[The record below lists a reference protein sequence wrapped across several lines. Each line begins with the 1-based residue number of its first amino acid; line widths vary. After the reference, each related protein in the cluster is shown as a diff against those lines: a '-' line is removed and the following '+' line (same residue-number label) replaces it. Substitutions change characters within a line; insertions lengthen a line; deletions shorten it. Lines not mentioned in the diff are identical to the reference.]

1 MASRKTPEINSG
13 SMADIAFLL
22 LIFWLVTTSMN
33 TSTGIARKLPPLVEQ
48 DNDPGMDA
56 RERNVLMV
64 FVSGNNQLMVAGQR
78 MDISGLCERAKT
90 FITNPANDPDLPE
103 KEMTEIPLLG
113 SYPVS
118 KGLISLQNDR
128 STSYDMYLRVQNEL
142 TKAFN
147 QAKNELA
154 QQKFGR
160 SLSDLGDAQ
169 IQAINKAI
177 PVRIS
182 EAEPRDLTGGK

>member
-1 MASRKTPEINSG
+1 MARKTPEINSG

-33 TSTGIARKLPPLVEQ
+33 VDSGIARKLPPLVEQ
-48 DNDPGMDA
+48 ENDPGMDA

-78 MDISGLCERAKT
+78 MDISGLCEKAKV
-90 FITNPANDPDLPE
+90 FITNPTNDPSMPE

-113 SYPVS
+113 NYPVS

-128 STSYDMYLRVQNEL
+128 STSYDTYIQVQNEL

-147 QAKNELA
+147 EAKNELA
-154 QQKFGR
+154 LQRFGR
-160 SLSDLGDAQ
+160 PLEDLSDAQ
-169 IQAINKAI
+169 KQAVNKAI
-177 PVRIS
+177 PVKIS
-182 EAEPRDLTGGK
+182 EAEPRDLTGGR